1 MSNLTSDEL
10 HHAGRKGMKWGMHI
24 FGRRRTGTG
33 GRFRRDKNPDP
44 KNVKIPKKLRKS
56 VDERMR
62 EAEFLDMYRS
72 RDNMSTKALKAKI
85 ARLEAERKF
94 KELVEAP
101 EKARREALQ
110 KKKQARLAFVGKAA
124 SAALDVYSK
133 VPSSVVGNGKSGQA
147 AKDAIEA
154 FKKRQEWAKA
164 FKDVP
169 TTMTKFTQSINV
181 GGVDVYIPES
191 VQNRFMIQH
200 AGRKG
205 MKWGMHIFGDPNRRA
220 FNTAVRGTRRVVKAF
235 DKLQRKGRLFDNN
248 VLAESESI
256 NSLMSK
262 GKGSPKYN
270 PSTYNKDVVKTIIR
284 NNGILKG
291 RRMGTDDDSIA
302 ISNAASALKY
312 GKGSHVDKVYESTSD
327 NPRGLNK
334 RAKSLFKEN
343 RKLQEGHADGKIS
356 DKEYKSRSADIQREQ
371 RQNAMARGKNPIAYE
386 GTGGSFR
393 DRKIEKIG
401 NLSKTIGLSAMA
413 GYQGGFLSFM
423 ANAAGTMAG
432 PSLSLV
438 NPVAVGAGVA
448 TGATIA
454 KISNEYE
461 NNYRPRKAVKDAL
474 LDSGQTRIDK
484 YGVKSAADAIR
495 THNNTTLKVYDNG
508 PTKIKT
514 IGDFNFSRSRATDA
528 SPNSGGLNYTILRE
542 DRRKI
547 NHSGVNMGEIINGV
561 YIPSQDDLLLHYGKK
576 GMKWKKSRQGMT
588 PAQAAFADAE
598 EREANHDYG
607 KDMEKYKKEA
617 SYYQNKVKGGVE
629 KGKARNKKEQKYLDK
644 HEEAMRKY
652 IDASERKDKQ
662 KYLRKKVKHSGASDD
677 LLLHYGKKGMKW
689 KKKKAPTPEEEIDQN
704 DAAYHSAKKEIDR
717 LETML
722 SKYKKGKGKISSVKS
737 VQDQI
742 DKFKESVRAYQDKD
756 DEIRSRTGSKYQSK
770 TPMYSETVDK
780 KTGAKLRKYNRNFK
794 HSDASKDTLLHYGK
808 KGMKWKKKGEGAIG
822 IGTVGAAPAFQDKA
836 LERRAIIERL
846 IAKEHDKAAKK
857 TNDPKKK
864 EIRKDLRE
872 KAKKNSKELEKKRE
886 KMYNPYR
893 GDKLP
898 K

>member
-33 GRFRRDKNPDP
+33 GRFRRDKNADP

-147 AKDAIEA
+147 AKDAIEV
-154 FKKRQEWAKA
+154 FKKKQEWAKA

-181 GGVDVYIPES
+181 GGVDVYIPETI
-191 VQNRFMIQH
+191 QNRFMIQH
-200 AGRKG
+200 SGRKG

-220 FNTAVRGTRRVVKAF
+220 FNKAVRGTRRVVKAF

-393 DRKIEKIG
+393 DRKIEKMG

-461 NNYRPRKAVKDAL
+461 NNYRPRKAVEDAL

-508 PTKIKT
+508 PTKFKT

-528 SPNSGGLNYTILRE
+528 SPNSWGLNYTILRE

-547 NHSGVNMGEIINGV
+547 NHSGVNMGETINGV
-561 YIPSQDDLLLHYGKK
+561 YIPSQDDL
-576 GMKWKKSRQGMT
+576 
-588 PAQAAFADAE
+588 
-598 EREANHDYG
+598 
-607 KDMEKYKKEA
+607 
-617 SYYQNKVKGGVE
+617 
-629 KGKARNKKEQKYLDK
+629 
-644 HEEAMRKY
+644 
-652 IDASERKDKQ
+652 
-662 KYLRKKVKHSGASDD
+662 
-677 LLLHYGKKGMKW
+677 
-689 KKKKAPTPEEEIDQN
+689 
-704 DAAYHSAKKEIDR
+704 
-717 LETML
+717 
-722 SKYKKGKGKISSVKS
+722 
-737 VQDQI
+737 
-742 DKFKESVRAYQDKD
+742 
-756 DEIRSRTGSKYQSK
+756 
-770 TPMYSETVDK
+770 
-780 KTGAKLRKYNRNFK
+780 
-794 HSDASKDTLLHYGK
+794 LLHYGK

-836 LERRAIIERL
+836 LERRAAIERL

-864 EIRKDLRE
+864 EIRKELRE
-872 KAKKNSKELEKKRE
+872 KAKKNSKDLEKKRE
-886 KMYNPYR
+886 DMYNPYR

-898 K
+898 KKKVKHSDISEDTLLHYGKKGMKWKKLRGMLNEDEQGTGVIGGATVGIGHALNADYLNRKRYEEIEKRDKFVAASKATARKKDKKKYQDAANNLQKSIDNKKKRINHISERIYGLGKWLD

>member
-10 HHAGRKGMKWGMHI
+10 HHAGRKGMKWGMNI
-24 FGRRRTGTG
+24 FGRRRTGSG
-33 GRFRRDKNPDP
+33 GRFRRDKNADP

-154 FKKRQEWAKA
+154 FKKKQEWAKA

-200 AGRKG
+200 SGRKG
-205 MKWGMHIFGDPNRRA
+205 MKWGMNIFGKRDRYARNN
-220 FNTAVRGTRRVVKAF
+220 FSKEHYQTYKYVRERVK
-235 DKLQRKGRLFDNN
+235 
-248 VLAESESI
+248 
-256 NSLMSK
+256 K
-262 GKGSPKYN
+262 GKSEYKLSKKIHRLTKDLYNSQPTEQNRLLTNVAYDARKDAKATRKKYKGSVKKIFNKY
-270 PSTYNKDVVKTIIR
+270 SETDFD
-284 NNGILKG
+284 LKG
-291 RRMGTDDDSIA
+291 
-302 ISNAASALKY
+302 
-312 GKGSHVDKVYESTSD
+312 
-327 NPRGLNK
+327 GLT
-334 RAKSLFKEN
+334 
-343 RKLQEGHADGKIS
+343 Q
-356 DKEYKSRSADIQREQ
+356 
-371 RQNAMARGKNPIAYE
+371 
-386 GTGGSFR
+386 
-393 DRKIEKIG
+393 
-401 NLSKTIGLSAMA
+401 
-413 GYQGGFLSFM
+413 
-423 ANAAGTMAG
+423 
-432 PSLSLV
+432 
-438 NPVAVGAGVA
+438 
-448 TGATIA
+448 
-454 KISNEYE
+454 
-461 NNYRPRKAVKDAL
+461 
-474 LDSGQTRIDK
+474 
-484 YGVKSAADAIR
+484 
-495 THNNTTLKVYDNG
+495 
-508 PTKIKT
+508 
-514 IGDFNFSRSRATDA
+514 
-528 SPNSGGLNYTILRE
+528 
-542 DRRKI
+542 
-547 NHSGVNMGEIINGV
+547 SGVNMGEIINGV

-576 GMKWKKSRQGMT
+576 GMKWKK
-588 PAQAAFADAE
+588 
-598 EREANHDYG
+598 
-607 KDMEKYKKEA
+607 KK
-617 SYYQNKVKGGVE
+617 S
-629 KGKARNKKEQKYLDK
+629 
-644 HEEAMRKY
+644 
-652 IDASERKDKQ
+652 
-662 KYLRKKVKHSGASDD
+662 
-677 LLLHYGKKGMKW
+677 
-689 KKKKAPTPEEEIDQN
+689 PTPEEEIDQN
-704 DAAYHSAKKEIDR
+704 DTAYHSAKKEIDR

-742 DKFKESVRAYQDKD
+742 DKFKESVRAYQEKD

-770 TPMYSETVDK
+770 SPMYSETVDK
-780 KTGAKLRKYNRNFK
+780 KTGAKFRKYNRNFK
-794 HSDASKDTLLHYGK
+794 HSDSSEDTLLHYGK

-846 IAKEHDKAAKK
+846 ISKEHDKAAKK

-864 EIRKDLRE
+864 EIRKELRE
-872 KAKKNSKELEKKRE
+872 KAKNNSKELEKKRE
-886 KMYNPYR
+886 NMYNPYR

-898 K
+898 KKKVKTF